1 MPVFCFVEKALKNKL
16 TRVVVYPKDVSRIT
30 GKSERYGRK
39 LLRTIKEV
47 NDKDNH
53 QFVSLEEFSNYTG
66 LPVELIKEHLID

>member
-1 MPVFCFVEKALKNKL
+1 MDKALKYKL

-39 LLRTIKEV
+39 LIKTIKEA
-47 NDKDNH
+47 NDKANH
-53 QFVSLEEFSNYTG
+53 QFVTLEEFSDYTG

>member
-1 MPVFCFVEKALKNKL
+1 MDKALKNKL

-39 LLRTIKEV
+39 LLKTIKEM

-53 QFVSLEEFSNYTG
+53 QFVSLEEFSDYTG
-66 LPVELIKEHLID
+66 LPVELIKEHIID